1 MSEANTGHLI
11 ADDDDDDDDDATHA
25 AAVPHTPRFEPSWH
39 FDAVPAEQVEH
50 CLRARR
56 RGGLDRPAVA
66 WLHKYLVTLGH
77 EANARSAHF
86 LAHSWFECAFQ
97 VKDSPVDLLGSIN
110 MRLRLGQATLAKALY
125 ERVLERVTLTDA
137 QRELATRKL
146 AEATAAGAARTE
158 ALETGDHRHA
168 RAFLR
173 DELEQLLERFP
184 TSLPDEEL
192 EKVLPLLRLQGH
204 RANHEGDYEAA
215 QHWFDCMHSLSRQP
229 ADLLSAANMR
239 LKLEAG
245 SPLAEALYRHA
256 LALPELPEEQ
266 AALAERKLQQVTHQ
280 QAVAMTPRGLL
291 PRHAG

>member
-1 MSEANTGHLI
+1 MAQLI
-11 ADDDDDDDDDATHA
+11 ADDDTAVA
-25 AAVPHTPRFEPSWH
+25 AAVPHALRFEPSWH
-39 FDAVPAEQVEH
+39 FHAVPAEQVEH
-50 CLRARR
+50 CLRPRQ
-56 RGGLDRPAVA
+56 RGGLDQPAAA
-66 WLHKYLVTLGH
+66 WLHKHLVTLGH
-77 EANARSAHF
+77 EANDRSAHF

-146 AEATAAGAARTE
+146 AEATAAGAARTA

-168 RAFLR
+168 RAFFR

-184 TSLPDEEL
+184 SSLPDEEL
-192 EKVLPLLRLQGH
+192 EKVLPLMRLQGH
-204 RANHEGDYEAA
+204 RANHESDCEAA
-215 QHWFDCMHSLSRQP
+215 QHWFDCAHSLSQQP

-245 SPLAEALYRHA
+245 SPLAEVLYRHA
-256 LALPELPEEQ
+256 LALPDLPDEQ
-266 AALAERKLQQVTHQ
+266 AALAERKLQQVTHE
-280 QAVAMTPRGLL
+280 QAVAATRLQFD
-291 PRHAG
+291 